1 MQVLPQPHSLFFLQC
16 HPHRLKAMTLNQWY
30 RNFLPSVGASFSL
43 KLLYLL
49 FLLFSVSLDRPSIS
63 VTSPNGGLVKVP
75 EGAEII
81 KGYSFIFTCTTNVHY
96 TGAVFFLIFSR
107 SNMKYNMT
115 SVNNSASLS
124 FPVADLEHDADYS
137 CVYEITLSSRKI
149 TAQES
154 QWIHAFV
161 ICK

>member
-1 MQVLPQPHSLFFLQC
+1 MSLEQ
-16 HPHRLKAMTLNQWY
+16 
-30 RNFLPSVGASFSL
+30 
-43 KLLYLL
+43 
-49 FLLFSVSLDRPSIS
+49 PSIS

-81 KGYSFIFTCTTNVHY
+81 KGYSFIFTCTTSVHY
-96 TGAVFFLIFSR
+96 TGAVFFLIFTR

-124 FPVADLEHDADYS
+124 FPAADLEHDADYS
-137 CVYEITLSSRKI
+137 CVYEITVSSRKI
-149 TAQES
+149 TAPEA